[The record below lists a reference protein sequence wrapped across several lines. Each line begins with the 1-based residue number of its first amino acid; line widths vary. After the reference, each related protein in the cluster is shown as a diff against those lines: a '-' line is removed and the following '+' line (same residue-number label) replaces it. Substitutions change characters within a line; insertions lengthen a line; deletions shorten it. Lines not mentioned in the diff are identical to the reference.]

1 MSSKTLIDKI
11 DSLPPEKRAEVASF
25 VDRLAGSAPERAAAG
40 GATPGEL
47 VAGIEARRQRLFKE
61 RGLFDSVP
69 LIREFRE
76 TGR

>member
-1 MSSKTLIDKI
+1 MSTKTLIDKI
-11 DSLPPEKRAEVASF
+11 DSLPPEKRAEVERF
-25 VDRLAGSAPERAAAG
+25 VDRLAGSAPE

-47 VAGIEARRQRLFKE
+47 VARIEARRQRLFKE

>member
-1 MSSKTLIDKI
+1 MSTKTLIAKI
-11 DSLPPEKRAEVASF
+11 DSLPPEKRAEVESF
-25 VDRLAGSAPERAAAG
+25 VDRLAGSPPEKATAS
-40 GATPGEL
+40 GAIPGEL
-47 VAGIEARRQRLFKE
+47 VVRIEARRQRLFKE